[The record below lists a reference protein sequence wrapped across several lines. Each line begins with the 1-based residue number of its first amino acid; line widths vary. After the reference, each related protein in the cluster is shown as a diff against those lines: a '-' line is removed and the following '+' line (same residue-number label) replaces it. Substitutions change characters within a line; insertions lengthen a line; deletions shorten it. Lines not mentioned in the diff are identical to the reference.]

1 MSPSSLIFCISL
13 ELLSVAFHRPG
24 SDLSFREQHYVR
36 PFGRLDGI
44 LFGDAMIWA
53 LIDSATEITLID
65 WGELPLRLN
74 LFFQL

>member
-1 MSPSSLIFCISL
+1 M
-13 ELLSVAFHRPG
+13 RP
-24 SDLSFREQHYVR
+24 
-36 PFGRLDGI
+36 LDCLGGI